1 MIRVKNVTKR
11 YGNIVA
17 IDDIS
22 FQVDKGDVLGF
33 LGPNG
38 AGKTTTMRIITGYM
52 PPTDGEV
59 FLGDCNLMEKPLE
72 AKKQI
77 GYLPENLP
85 LYNDLTVES
94 YLDFVADIKNVSG
107 RDKKNRKESVME
119 RCGILDVRN
128 RIIGHLSKGYR
139 QRVGIAQALINDP
152 TILVLDEPTI
162 GLDPKQITEIRE
174 LIKSLAG
181 DRTVILST
189 HMLQEVNM
197 ICTRVVIINKGRI
210 VLEESLDNLTRG
222 FQGSNN
228 LILKIRY
235 KDDQVK
241 EALMSLPYVSE
252 AREQTL
258 GEFVIRSE
266 ENKDIREE
274 LSRFVI
280 ENGWGLLEIRP
291 LTQNLEDIF
300 LRVITKEGE

>member
-22 FQVDKGDVLGF
+22 FQVDKGDILGF

-59 FLGDCNLMEKPLE
+59 YLGDCDLMENPLE

-85 LYNDLTVES
+85 LYTDLTVES

-235 KDDQVK
+235 KDGQVK

-252 AREQTL
+252 ASEQTL
-258 GEFVIRSE
+258 GEFVIRSQE
-266 ENKDIREE
+266 YRDIREE

>member
-22 FQVDKGDVLGF
+22 FQVDKGDILGF

-59 FLGDCNLMEKPLE
+59 YLDDCDLMENPLE

-85 LYNDLTVES
+85 LYTDLTVES

-235 KDDQVK
+235 KDGQVK

-252 AREQTL
+252 ASEQTL
-258 GEFVIRSE
+258 GEFVIRSQE
-266 ENKDIREE
+266 YRDIREE

>member
-22 FQVDKGDVLGF
+22 FQVDKGDILGF

-59 FLGDCNLMEKPLE
+59 YLGDCDLMENPLE

-85 LYNDLTVES
+85 LYTDLTVES

-235 KDDQVK
+235 KDGQVK

-252 AREQTL
+252 ASEQTL
-258 GEFVIRSE
+258 GEFVIRSQ
-266 ENKDIREE
+266 ENRDIREE

>member
-1 MIRVKNVTKR
+1 MIRVRNVTKR

-22 FQVDKGDVLGF
+22 FQVDKGEILGF

-59 FLGDCNLMEKPLE
+59 FLGDCDLMENPLE

-85 LYNDLTVES
+85 LYTDLTVES

-107 RDKKNRKESVME
+107 RDKKSRKESVME

-210 VLEESLDNLTRG
+210 ALEESLDNLTRG

-235 KDDQVK
+235 KDGQVK

-252 AREQTL
+252 ASEQTL

-266 ENKDIREE
+266 ENRDIREE

>member
-1 MIRVKNVTKR
+1 MIRVRNVTKR

-22 FQVDKGDVLGF
+22 FQVDKGEILGF

-59 FLGDCNLMEKPLE
+59 FLGDCDLMENPLE

-85 LYNDLTVES
+85 LYSDLTVES

-107 RDKKNRKESVME
+107 RDKKSRKESVMK

-235 KDDQVK
+235 KDGQVK

-252 AREQTL
+252 ASEQTL

-266 ENKDIREE
+266 ENRDIREE

>member
-22 FQVDKGDVLGF
+22 FQVDKGDILGF

-59 FLGDCNLMEKPLE
+59 FLGDCNLMENPLE

-107 RDKKNRKESVME
+107 RDKKSRKESVME

-152 TILVLDEPTI
+152 AILVLDEPTI

-235 KDDQVK
+235 KDAQVK

-252 AREQTL
+252 ASEQTL
-258 GEFVIRSE
+258 GEFVIRSQ
-266 ENKDIREE
+266 ENRDIREE

>member
-22 FQVDKGDVLGF
+22 FQVDKGDILGF

-52 PPTDGEV
+52 QPTDGEV
-59 FLGDCNLMEKPLE
+59 FLGDCDLMENPLE
-72 AKKQI
+72 AKKQV

-107 RDKKNRKESVME
+107 RDKKSRKESVME

-235 KDDQVK
+235 KDGHVK

-252 AREQTL
+252 VNEQTL
-258 GEFVIRSE
+258 GEFVIRSQ
-266 ENKDIREE
+266 ENRDIREE

>member
-1 MIRVKNVTKR
+1 MIRVRNVTKR

-22 FQVDKGDVLGF
+22 FQVDKGEILGF

-59 FLGDCNLMEKPLE
+59 FLGDCDLMENPLE

-85 LYNDLTVES
+85 LYSDLTVES

-107 RDKKNRKESVME
+107 RDKKSRKESVME

-210 VLEESLDNLTRG
+210 ALEESLDNLTRG

-235 KDDQVK
+235 KDGQVK

-252 AREQTL
+252 ASEQTL

-266 ENKDIREE
+266 ENRDIREE